1 MINTTRRAL
10 VIIDGSEGLD
20 PKITGSFVAG
30 MLLATVVLLLAL
42 LPESNGHQMTLDYNL
57 VP

>member
-1 MINTTRRAL
+1 MINTTRRAP
-10 VIIDGSEGLD
+10 VIIDGSESLD

-42 LPESNGHQMTLDYNL
+42 LPELNGHQMTLDYNL

>member
-1 MINTTRRAL
+1 MINATIRAP

-20 PKITGSFVAG
+20 PKMTGSFVTG
-30 MLLATVVLLLAL
+30 MLLATVVLLLTL